1 MLFILRPVIEVFS
14 YDGMNE
20 ERKHKNTL
28 DSTSTAHAD
37 LILVKKTVKVLMY

>member
-1 MLFILRPVIEVFS
+1 MLFILRLVIEVFS
-14 YDGMNE
+14 YDGMDE

-37 LILVKKTVKVLMY
+37 LFLVKKPLRF